1 MTLLGS
7 LIATLCIYF
16 KGDRFV
22 SLIGPL
28 VFGFYTLTAC
38 ILIRTTESPVLVVQ
52 TLNSGTILYIIYA
65 ILLSDK
71 FLMQCI
77 IRLILAIFF
86 SANIMYR
93 RN

>member
-28 VFGFYTLTAC
+28 VFGFYTLTSFF
-38 ILIRTTESPVLVVQ
+38 IIFMTDSVVLVLQ
-52 TLNSGTILYIIYA
+52 ILNAGALLYVVYA